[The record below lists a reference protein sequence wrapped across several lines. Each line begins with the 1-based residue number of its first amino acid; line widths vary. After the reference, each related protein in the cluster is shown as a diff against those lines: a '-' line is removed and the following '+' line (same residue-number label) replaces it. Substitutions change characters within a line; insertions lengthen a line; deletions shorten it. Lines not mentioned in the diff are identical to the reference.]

1 MPSAQFGV
9 WDVSEWEIFS
19 DETEGVEEKYWL
31 IDPTTRQRW
40 LFKPPVV
47 KFDFQQGE
55 DWAERVSTE
64 LARLISVPCAD
75 VELAHRDGRRGSMSR
90 YLAPPGWDL
99 QPGKLML
106 AEFDP
111 DYVSQAKG
119 RPGHSLDRIASAL
132 RDGRVDAP
140 FGAPDGFSA
149 FDVFAGYMVLDA
161 WIANRDR
168 HDDNWSILTPPPG
181 EANYRLCGSYD
192 QSSSLGYNV
201 NPNQRAQLL
210 SEPGGVRRWA
220 AKGTAHRFEHGPQGP
235 VTLIEHARAAL
246 SMCSPAAK
254 TFWID
259 NIGRV
264 RQDTVNDL
272 LNSVPDLSEQWRTFA
287 IELLHINHG
296 RLLDACQHL

>member
-1 MPSAQFGV
+1 MQLDV
-9 WDVSEWEIFS
+9 WDVSTWEVFS

-47 KFDFQQGE
+47 KFGFQQGE

-75 VELAHRDGRRGSMSR
+75 VELANRDGRRGSLSR

-99 QPGKLML
+99 QPGKLLL

-111 DYVSQAKG
+111 TYVSQARG
-119 RPGHSLDRIASAL
+119 RPGHSLEKIASAL
-132 RDGRVDAP
+132 QDGRVDAP

-149 FDVFAGYMVLDA
+149 FDVFAGYMLLDA

-168 HDDNWSILTPPPG
+168 HDDNWSILVPPPG
-181 EANYRLCGSYD
+181 AHSYRLCGSYD

-201 NPNQRAQLL
+201 NAARRTQLL
-210 SEPGGVRRWA
+210 AEPGGIARWA
-220 AKGTAHRFEHGPQGP
+220 SKGTAHRFEHGPNGP
-235 VTLIEHARAAL
+235 VTLVEHAAGAL
-246 SMCSPAAK
+246 AMCRPAVR

-259 NIGRV
+259 KIGAV
-264 RQDTVNDL
+264 PQDTVTAL
-272 LNSVPDLSEQWRTFA
+272 LNSVPNLSEQWRTVLPPKSWRVSYA
-287 IELLHINHG
+287 ASGLV
-296 RLLDACQHL
+296 LDSLIS